1 MRIVL
6 VLFTLAIFSGTSYA
20 DEIKQLKNIG
30 KAFTSVAKKSSPM
43 VVFIQ
48 TEAEVDR
55 GTGHYR
61 DHFFFPETPGRKQIG
76 QGSGF
81 VISSD
86 GHIVTNNHVVA
97 GASRVKV
104 TFLDGK
110 SVTATVLGTDKHTDI
125 ALIKVELKDLP
136 FMSFAD
142 SNEVE
147 VGEWV
152 IALGNPFGLSHS
164 LTAGIVSAMGRN
176 SVGIAN
182 YENFIQT
189 DAAINP
195 GNSGG
200 PLINL
205 EGEAVGMNTAIFSR
219 SGGYMGIGFA
229 IPANMVKSVVAQL
242 KDRGSVVRG
251 FLGVSIH
258 DIDSE
263 LAKKYR
269 LTQTSGIFVSDVG
282 PGTPAQVA
290 GVKSG
295 DIILKFNK
303 ESISSSAVFRN
314 KIASMAPDSKNEI
327 EILRGSEKKKV
338 PVVLGQ
344 LPKQITRVRATQGR
358 QFDYGR

>member
-1 MRIVL
+1 MRIAL
-6 VLFTLAIFSGTSYA
+6 VLFSVFFFSGHGQA
-20 DEIKQLKNIG
+20 EDLKQLKKIG

-48 TEAEVDR
+48 TESEVQK
-55 GTGHYR
+55 GSPFYR
-61 DHFFFPETPGRKQIG
+61 DHFYFPETPGRKQMG

-81 VISSD
+81 IISSD

-110 SVTATVLGTDKHTDI
+110 TVTAKVLGTDKHTDI
-125 ALIKVELKDLP
+125 ALIKVALNNLP
-136 FMSFAD
+136 YMTFAD
-142 SNEVE
+142 SNDVE

-205 EGEAVGMNTAIFSR
+205 EGEAIGMNTAIFSR

-242 KDRGSVVRG
+242 KDKGSVERG
-251 FLGVSIH
+251 FLGISIH
-258 DIDSE
+258 DIDSDI
-263 LAKKYR
+263 AKKFK
-269 LTQTSGIFVSDVG
+269 LNQESGILVSEVG
-282 PGTPAQVA
+282 PGTPAQKA
-290 GVKSG
+290 GLRSG
-295 DIILKFNK
+295 DIIIKFNDLDM
-303 ESISSSAVFRN
+303 SSAANLRN
-314 KIASMAPDSKNEI
+314 HIASCAPDSKNEI
-327 EILRGSEKKKV
+327 EVLRGLEKKKI
-338 PVVLGQ
+338 PVTLSQ
-344 LPKQITRVRATQGR
+344 LPQQISRARPSYQRSFEFGR
-358 QFDYGR
+358 